1 MKHDEQR
8 ARGEMVLRYEDV
20 TQDGRVRLE
29 AMTASLG
36 VVWRRSLGHHPL
48 YPACR
53 AQGILPILTR
63 FVIEGEPGPF
73 AVEGKVDVDGGFD
86 MTKTVDHEGQIDR
99 LLLVIRST
107 LTAPRGRTNL
117 PPPPDAGA
125 SAKVG
130 TVLAEHVFT
139 RPFAPADQRKV
150 LGIEGVDFPVHAL
163 AVQRW
168 PAPQELLELPDDARA
183 IEDALAPEAAPIVF
197 GTAHTDSNQ
206 HVNSLV
212 YPRLFEEAI
221 LRRLASLGH
230 RTDRLARSVDVR
242 YRKPSFQG
250 DSVRLALRLYE
261 RGARVGA
268 VGVFS
273 ELAGAVERGRAFL
286 RVELE

>member
-1 MKHDEQR
+1 MYF
-8 ARGEMVLRYEDV
+8 RYEDV

-36 VVWRRSLGHHPL
+36 VVWRRSLGHHSL

-73 AVEGKVDVDGGFD
+73 AVEGKVDVDGRFD
-86 MTKTVDHEGQIDR
+86 MTRTVDERGQIDR
-99 LLLVIRST
+99 LLLVIRAM

-139 RPFAPADQRKV
+139 RPFALPEQRKV
-150 LGIEGVDFPVHAL
+150 LGIEGVDLPVHAL

-168 PAPQELLELPDDARA
+168 PAPQELLELPEGARP
-183 IEDALAPEAAPIVF
+183 IEDALAPEPSPIVF
-197 GTAHTDSNQ
+197 GPAHTDSNQ

-221 LRRLASLGH
+221 LRRLAALGL

-250 DSVRLALRLYE
+250 DSVRIVLRLYE

-268 VGVFS
+268 VGVFAEPS
-273 ELAGAVERGRAFL
+273 GPVDRGRAFL
-286 RVELE
+286 RMELE